1 MSHGVAFLQE
11 DSFCLS
17 VSESRETEV
26 LQKLQ
31 SSIAGVQGQDG
42 VKVKVQSGVRIKT
55 NLQKDL
61 GLWGRAQLHL
71 LLSSGSRQGL
81 RLLRAAG
88 WTFRKGLALGPKLTP
103 R

>member
-31 SSIAGVQGQDG
+31 SSIIGAQYIAGVQGQGG
-42 VKVKVQSGVRIKT
+42 VKVQVQSGVRIKT

-61 GLWGRAQLHL
+61 CL
-71 LLSSGSRQGL
+71 
-81 RLLRAAG
+81 
-88 WTFRKGLALGPKLTP
+88 
-103 R
+103 